1 MSTINS
7 GFAPG
12 ALVRTRGREWVV
24 LPDSEPDFL
33 VLRPLGGGDDD
44 TAAVFPALEEVTA
57 ATFTPPTVD
66 DLGDTASRIKLESE
80 LLERLKL

>member
-1 MSTINS
+1 MSTTNS

-12 ALVRTRGREWVV
+12 TLVHARGREWVV

-44 TAAVFPALEEVTA
+44 TAAVFPAIEEV
-57 ATFTPPTVD
+57 
-66 DLGDTASRIKLESE
+66 
-80 LLERLKL
+80 